1 MGNNVAMAPR
11 GSPPVDPRKIVI
23 VADKKR
29 PSADWEATLT
39 GIAGGNTV
47 PAYAA
52 KRNIFTRQTEGVM
65 TSKGIPINGAAFS
78 KKGDAVMARNKSQPE
93 VITANQKS
101 PPIDWTAFLAG
112 ISRGKTVLE
121 YGADRTIFV
130 QGDPADSVWYLQ
142 HGRVKLAVTSQQGK
156 EAIVSVLGDNEF
168 FGEGCLAGQ
177 PLRIAT
183 ATAVGDCTLYRIER
197 ALMVR
202 LLHEQHGIS
211 ELFMTHLLTRNTR
224 FEEDLVDQLFN
235 SSEKRLARILLL
247 LAHFGKESRA
257 ETVHP
262 GINQEHL
269 AQMVGTTRS
278 RVSHFMNKFR
288 TLGFIDYAGTGALT
302 VNSGL
307 LSVVLSD

>member
-1 MGNNVAMAPR
+1 
-11 GSPPVDPRKIVI
+11 
-23 VADKKR
+23 
-29 PSADWEATLT
+29 
-39 GIAGGNTV
+39 
-47 PAYAA
+47 
-52 KRNIFTRQTEGVM
+52 M
-65 TSKGIPINGAAFS
+65 TPQ
-78 KKGDAVMARNKSQPE
+78 KSQPKVVGVDRKDE
-93 VITANQKS
+93 PKLAPANGKTQAF
-101 PPIDWTAFLAG
+101 DWPAFLSG
-112 ISRGKTVLE
+112 ITRGKNVLE

-142 HGRVKLAVTSQQGK
+142 HGKVKLAVTSQQGK
-156 EAIVSVLGDNEF
+156 EAIVTILGDDEF

-177 PLRIAT
+177 PLRIST
-183 ATAVGDCTLYRIER
+183 ATSVSDCTLYRIEK

-211 ELFMTHLLTRNTR
+211 ELFITHLLTRNTR

-247 LAHFGKESRA
+247 LAHFGKESRT

-288 TLGFIDYAGTGALT
+288 TLGFIDYTGDGALT
-302 VNSGL
+302 VNNGL
-307 LSVVLSD
+307 LSVILSE

>member
-1 MGNNVAMAPR
+1 MTQEKREVVMMPQKIQAKVLKTDGKGKPPNAPVNEKAM
-11 GSPPVDPRKIVI
+11 PV
-23 VADKKR
+23 
-29 PSADWEATLT
+29 
-39 GIAGGNTV
+39 
-47 PAYAA
+47 
-52 KRNIFTRQTEGVM
+52 
-65 TSKGIPINGAAFS
+65 
-78 KKGDAVMARNKSQPE
+78 
-93 VITANQKS
+93 
-101 PPIDWTAFLAG
+101 DWTAFLGG

-121 YGADRTIFV
+121 YGADRMIFA
-130 QGDPADSVWYLQ
+130 QGDVADSVWYLQ
-142 HGRVKLAVTSQQGK
+142 HGKVKLAVTSQQGK
-156 EAIVSVLGDNEF
+156 EAIVTVLSDNEF

-177 PLRIAT
+177 PLRISA
-183 ATAVGDCTLYRIER
+183 AVAVTDCTLYRIEK

-211 ELFMTHLLTRNTR
+211 ELFVTHLLTRNTR

-247 LAHFGKESRA
+247 LAHFGKESRT

-288 TLGFIDYAGTGALT
+288 TLGFIDYEGSGALT

>member
-1 MGNNVAMAPR
+1 MA
-11 GSPPVDPRKIVI
+11 IA
-23 VADKKR
+23 ADKKH
-29 PSADWEATLT
+29 PSADWGATLA

-52 KRNIFTRQTEGVM
+52 NHDIFTRQTESVM
-65 TSKGIPINGAAFS
+65 TGKRTPTNGAPFS
-78 KKGDAVMARNKSQPE
+78 KKGKAVVAFNQSQPE
-93 VITANQKS
+93 VITANQKA
-101 PPIDWTAFLAG
+101 PPINWAAFLAG
-112 ISRGKTVLE
+112 ISRGKTILE
-121 YGADRTIFV
+121 YGVDRTIFV
-130 QGDPADSVWYLQ
+130 QGDPADSVWYL
-142 HGRVKLAVTSQQGK
+142 HKGKVKLAVTSQQGK
-156 EAIVSVLGDNEF
+156 EAIVTILGGNEF

-177 PLRIAT
+177 PLRVS
-183 ATAVGDCTLYRIER
+183 TAVAVTECTLHRIEK

-202 LLHEQHGIS
+202 LLHEQHGIA
-211 ELFMTHLLTRNTR
+211 ELFIAHLLTRNTR

-247 LAHFGKESRA
+247 LAHFGKESRS

-288 TLGFIDYAGTGALT
+288 TLGFIDYAGSGALT

>member
-1 MGNNVAMAPR
+1 MGINVAIAPR
-11 GSPPVDPRKIVI
+11 RSPPVDQRKMVI

-29 PSADWEATLT
+29 PIADWEANLA

-52 KRNIFTRQTEGVM
+52 NRDVFTKQTESVM
-65 TSKGIPINGAAFS
+65 TSKRIPLNGAAFS
-78 KKGDAVMARNKSQPE
+78 KKRDAVMAPNKSQPE
-93 VITANQKS
+93 VIAANQKN
-101 PPIDWTAFLAG
+101 PPIDWATFIAG
-112 ISRGKTVLE
+112 ISHGKTVLE
-121 YGADRTIFV
+121 YGAERTIFV
-130 QGDPADSVWYLQ
+130 QGDPADSVWYL
-142 HGRVKLAVTSQQGK
+142 HKGRVKLAVTSQQGK
-156 EAIVSVLGDNEF
+156 EAIVSILGDNEF

-177 PLRIAT
+177 LLRIST
-183 ATAVGDCTLYRIER
+183 ASAVSDCTLYRIEK

-247 LAHFGKESRA
+247 LAHFGKQSRT

-288 TLGFIDYAGTGALT
+288 TLGFIDYTGSGALT
-302 VNSGL
+302 VNNGL
-307 LSVVLSD
+307 LTVILSD

>member
-1 MGNNVAMAPR
+1 MTP
-11 GSPPVDPRKIVI
+11 
-23 VADKKR
+23 
-29 PSADWEATLT
+29 
-39 GIAGGNTV
+39 
-47 PAYAA
+47 
-52 KRNIFTRQTEGVM
+52 QT
-65 TSKGIPINGAAFS
+65 
-78 KKGDAVMARNKSQPE
+78 
-93 VITANQKS
+93 QKS
-101 PPIDWTAFLAG
+101 PPKVDKANGKGKPTLAPANGKTQPVDWAAFLAG
-112 ISRGKTVLE
+112 ISRGKTILE
-121 YGADRTIFV
+121 YSVDRTIFV

-142 HGRVKLAVTSQQGK
+142 HGKVKLAVTSQQGK
-156 EAIVSVLGDNEF
+156 EAIVTVLGDNEF

-177 PLRIAT
+177 PVRIST
-183 ATAVGDCTLYRIER
+183 AIAVTDCTLYRIEK

-202 LLHEQHGIS
+202 LLHEQHEIS
-211 ELFMTHLLTRNTR
+211 ELFITHLLSRNTR

-247 LAHFGKESRA
+247 LAHFGKESRT

-288 TLGFIDYAGTGALT
+288 TLGFIDYTGSGALT